1 MHDTASWAARLGAET
16 FLAQTLHRSHLVIPG
31 RLDDVAG
38 LLSWDDLNTILATHR
53 LEPPRLRLSADGETL
68 PAHRYAS
75 TVTNRR
81 AATWQRI
88 QPAELHKHLAEGA
101 SLVLDAADELHLP
114 LRAAAVGL
122 EQFLDTPVQAN
133 VYASWTA
140 KEGFGTHWDD
150 HDVVVVQVEGVKRW
164 RLYGPTRTAPA
175 WRDVE
180 RPAEPTGEPIAD
192 FVLTPGD
199 VLYLPRGWWHA
210 VTADQGSPSL
220 HVTFG
225 LVAHTGADL
234 LAWVVDQVRA
244 DAVIRRDVPRFAT
257 AEDQAAYR
265 ADLRRAVLAELD
277 APDLVARWANSIDT
291 THQGRPVPSLPFV
304 DGIPVPSTSTEEGT
318 VGSLTITL
326 TAPRAQMTQHPTR
339 GTLTLAAAG
348 TEWDLQDRVRP
359 ALEQLIAG
367 RPLTVRAFA
376 DLAGIGIRTAIVLV
390 NELLV
395 GQVVRVSCR
404 GNW

>member
-1 MHDTASWAARLGAET
+1 MLDTASWAACLGGET

-31 RLDDVAG
+31 RSADVAD

-81 AATWQRI
+81 AATWHRI
-88 QPAELHKHLAEGA
+88 QPSELHQRLADGA
-101 SLVLDAADELHLP
+101 SLVLDAIDEIHRP

-122 EQFLDTPVQAN
+122 ECFLGTPVQAN
-133 VYASWTA
+133 AYASWTSV
-140 KEGFGTHWDD
+140 EGFGTHWDD
-150 HDVVVVQVEGVKRW
+150 HDVVVVQLDGAKRW
-164 RLYGPTRTAPA
+164 RIYGPTRTAPA

-180 RPAEPTGEPIAD
+180 TPTEPTGEPIAD

-210 VTADQGSPSL
+210 VTADQGTASL

-234 LAWVVDQVRA
+234 LSWVVDRVRA
-244 DAVIRRDVPRFAT
+244 ETAVRLDVPRFAPVG
-257 AEDQAAYR
+257 DQAAYV

-277 APDLVARWANSIDT
+277 DPCLLTRWAQAIDT
-291 THQGRPVPSLPFV
+291 THPGRPVPSFPFV
-304 DGIPVPSTSTEEGT
+304 GGLPVPRTPAETDT
-318 VGSLTITL
+318 VGSLTITS
-326 TAPRAQMTQHPTR
+326 TVPRARLTENPAE
-339 GTLTLAAAG
+339 GTVTFAAAG
-348 TEWDLQDRVRP
+348 TEWEFKDQARP
-359 ALEQLIAG
+359 AMERLLVGQ
-367 RPLTVRAFA
+367 PLTVRAFA
-376 DLAGIGIRTAIVLV
+376 EAGGISINDAVALL
-390 NELLV
+390 NELLA
-395 GQVVRVSCR
+395 GQVLHVTEGSR
-404 GNW
+404 